1 LFVYRGVMKSSPE
14 QNDSFSLDPLTK
26 SLFFRILLVVSALAG
41 LLGCGQKEE
50 SQEDE
55 NEEGYALLGV
65 VQAVDVE
72 GLQMTVAHEEIP
84 DFMPPMTMVFRV
96 GQGDVK
102 VFKKGDQIRARMIR
116 DEDGGFRLVKIW
128 KIDDE
133 AAKVMRRVNKR
144 LAEQVDD
151 LGSGYYLA
159 EGDAFPEFALLDQY
173 GEAVTPTR
181 YQGKPFVL
189 NFIFTRCTD
198 GEMCPLSTSKMARLQ
213 KMAAESG
220 IKDLEFVSV
229 TLDPKYDTP
238 GVLRAYADGYGIDG
252 SNFRFVTGEKDMV
265 RRLIKSMAV
274 THIEEG
280 EDIIHSLATVLVGR
294 DRKIVM
300 RSTKK
305 AWDPDTFLEA
315 AKLL

>member
-1 LFVYRGVMKSSPE
+1 MKDRSAHHASFDFYRLLSSP
-14 QNDSFSLDPLTK
+14 FI
-26 SLFFRILLVVSALAG
+26 RALLVMTAGAG

-55 NEEGYALLGV
+55 NEEGYALIGV

-96 GQGDVK
+96 GPGDVK
-102 VFKKGDQIRARMIR
+102 VFKKGDQIRARMVR
-116 DEDGGFRLVKIW
+116 DEDGGFRLIKIW

-133 AAKVMRRVNKR
+133 SAEVMRRVNKR
-144 LAEQVDD
+144 LAKQVDE
-151 LGSGYYLA
+151 LGSGYYFG
-159 EGDAFPEFALLDQY
+159 EGDAFPEFALVDQY
-173 GEAVTPTR
+173 GEAVTPTH
-181 YQGKPFVL
+181 YEGKPFVL

-213 KMAAESG
+213 KMAAAEG
-220 IKDLEFVSV
+220 LEDLKFVSV

-238 GVLRAYADGYGIDG
+238 GVLRSYADGYGIDG
-252 SNFRFVTGEKDMV
+252 TNFRFVTGEKAMV
-265 RRLIKSMAV
+265 RRLIKSMAL
-274 THIEEG
+274 THIEEQD
-280 EDIIHSLATVLVGR
+280 DILHSLATVLVGR

-300 RSTKK
+300 RSTRKTWEPE
-305 AWDPDTFLEA
+305 AFLEA
-315 AKLL
+315 AKVL

>member
-1 LFVYRGVMKSSPE
+1 MNSSPV
-14 QNDSFSLDPLTK
+14 QYPSFGFHRLAK
-26 SLFFRILLVVSALAG
+26 SPFFRILLVASALAG

-55 NEEGYALLGV
+55 NEEGHALLGV
-65 VQAVDVE
+65 VQAVNPE
-72 GLQMTVAHEEIP
+72 TLEMTVAHEEIP

-96 GQGDVK
+96 GLGDVK
-102 VFKKGDQIRARMIR
+102 VFKKGDQIRARMVR
-116 DEDGGFRLVKIW
+116 DEDGGFRLIKIW

-133 AAKVMRRVNKR
+133 SAEVMRRVNKR
-144 LAEQVDD
+144 LAKQVDD

-173 GEAVTPTR
+173 GETVTPTR
-181 YQGKPFVL
+181 YKGKPFVL

-213 KMAAESG
+213 KMAAEEG
-220 IKDLEFVSV
+220 LQDLEFVSV

-252 SNFRFVTGEKDMV
+252 SNFRFVTGEKEMV

-274 THIEEG
+274 THIEDED
-280 EDIIHSLATVLVGR
+280 DIIHSLATVLVGR
-294 DRKIVM
+294 DREIVK

-305 AWDPDTFLEA
+305 AWDPEAFLEA
-315 AKLL
+315 ARVL